1 VTLDVNQSILQDIRE
16 SVGLDRTSND
26 FDTELL
32 MHINGSIGKLNQ
44 NGVGKFIIVKD
55 DTTVWGDLMNP
66 EQTSGN
72 QYFQMV
78 PLFIT
83 LSTKLLFD
91 PPPPSSV
98 EYHASNAEQLL
109 WRLKIAYEE
118 PYLETTATEGG
129 EL

>member
-1 VTLDVNQSILQDIRE
+1 LDVNKSILQDIRTA
-16 SVGLDRTSND
+16 VGLDATNTD

-32 MHINGSIGKLNQ
+32 IHINSAIGRLNQ
-44 NGVGKFIIVKD
+44 NGIGNFLVVDNDKQAWIELQNPD
-55 DTTVWGDLMNP
+55 QTV
-66 EQTSGN
+66 GN

-78 PLFIT
+78 PSFVQ

-98 EYHASNAEQLL
+98 QYYASNADQIL

-118 PYLETTATEGG
+118 PYVPPTNTGG
-129 EL
+129 DI